1 MSGSLNR
8 VQLIGFLGAD
18 PEIRRTQSGNAIA
31 NMRVATSETWR
42 DKNSGEKR
50 EKTEWHTVVVF
61 AEHAA
66 KFAEQYLK
74 KGSFVFVEGQLATRK
89 WQDQNG
95 NDRYS
100 TEIVVQNF
108 GGTLT
113 SLDRS
118 PANRPPA
125 SNGAGDYGYDDD
137 RATGRSI
144 SSSRQSTGGFTRDMD
159 DDIPF

>member
-8 VQLIGFLGAD
+8 VQLIGHLGAD
-18 PEIRRTQSGNAIA
+18 PDVRRTQDGRPIV
-31 NMRVATSETWR
+31 NMRVATSERWKDR
-42 DKNSGEKR
+42 NSGEQK

-74 KGSFVFVEGQLATRK
+74 KGAFVFVEGQLTTRK
-89 WQDQNG
+89 WQAQDG
-95 NDRYS
+95 SDRYS
-100 TEIVVQNF
+100 TEIVIQGF

-113 SLDRS
+113 SLDKAPS
-118 PANRPPA
+118 SRPPA
-125 SNGAGDYGYDDD
+125 SNGASDYGYDDD
-137 RATGRSI
+137 RAAAKPSGQQRPAPSF
-144 SSSRQSTGGFTRDMD
+144 SRDMD